1 MLPQGTE
8 PLVLADGTKINPIDG
23 NVVTDISEAV
33 IEVPNTQDIKREIT
47 ASRKRVS
54 DLPVP
59 PEQMNTISVIL
70 SYSLFGISDDDIS
83 NVISL
88 PLDQIEKI
96 KKSDAYEELQ
106 SQLIKNIVESDLSDV
121 RGMFVQQS
129 HGAAQVMFSAMNNEE
144 HGIVTR
150 MAAAKD
156 VLDRA
161 GQRPVDVVEHRHK
174 MEGGLT
180 IEYVEKKDDIPT
192 IDITPNGEF

>member
-23 NVVTDISEAV
+23 NIVTDISEAV

-106 SQLIKNIVESDLSDV
+106 SQLVKNIVESDLSDV